1 MRRPFTSVVT
11 VIAWAVAAALAMA
24 APALKG
30 PDKAAAA
37 RDAERLQGTW
47 YTCSLGYGTVVT
59 GEDRADTITY
69 EGNRYIS
76 KVGGQAFQAGT
87 FHIIDATA
95 EPKQIEYFCTEGASK
110 GIRFRSIYTVDDD
123 GHRICSDNGDNRRP
137 KEFSGKAGFLRVT
150 RREGK

>member
-1 MRRPFTSVVT
+1 MRRALTSALT
-11 VIAWAVAAALAMA
+11 AIGWAAAVAVA

-37 RDAERLQGTW
+37 RDAEQLQGTW
-47 YTCSLGYGTVVT
+47 YTCSLGYGAVVT

-69 EGNRYIS
+69 DGNRYIS
-76 KVGGQAFQAGT
+76 KLGGRVVQAGT

-95 EPKQIEYFCTEGASK
+95 EPKQIEYVCTEGPQM
-110 GIRFRSIYTVDDD
+110 GLRFRSIYTVDDD
-123 GHRICSDNGDNRRP
+123 GHRICSDSGDNRRP

-150 RREGK
+150 RREEK